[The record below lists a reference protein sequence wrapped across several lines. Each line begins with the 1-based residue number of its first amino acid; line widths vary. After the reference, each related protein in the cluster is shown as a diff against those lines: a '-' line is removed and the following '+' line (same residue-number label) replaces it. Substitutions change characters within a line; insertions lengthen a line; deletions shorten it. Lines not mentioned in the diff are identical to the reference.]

1 MEDKT
6 GVKKLAGW
14 DTLAKKSQ
22 SGSLNMQT
30 STQFEL
36 FRKHA
41 REKEEKVLIVLTI
54 NERISRCW
62 MLRRF

>member
-1 MEDKT
+1 MAIIFLEMEDKT
-6 GVKKLAGW
+6 GAKKLAGW

-22 SGSLNMQT
+22 SGSLNIQT

-41 REKEEKVLIVLTI
+41 REKEEKVFFLLII
-54 NERISRCW
+54 NCN
-62 MLRRF
+62 

>member
-41 REKEEKVLIVLTI
+41 REKEEKVLIVLL
-54 NERISRCW
+54 NY
-62 MLRRF
+62 